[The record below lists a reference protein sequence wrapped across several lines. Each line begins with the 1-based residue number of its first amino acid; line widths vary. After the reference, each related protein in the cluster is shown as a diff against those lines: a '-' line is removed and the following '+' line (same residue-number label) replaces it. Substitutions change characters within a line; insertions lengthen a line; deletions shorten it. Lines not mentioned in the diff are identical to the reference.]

1 MYRHYKLTRLV
12 CSGHSAPRAMILGLT
27 FVTVICMFVAFP
39 MVFIGQSRH
48 RAWENSGLEDVAFF
62 TADFRFGWP
71 GFDSVPPAYERLK
84 EKLSN
89 MEGCTAVSVDYAQAR
104 FEDHGPT
111 AVLCIYPEIL
121 LQRIQT
127 PLSEGVFAAESIEG
141 CLPIVLD
148 SRLKGEYALHEKV
161 PLQCQWERDGR
172 RTCAA
177 LSCVVTGF
185 LNADNDHISTLG
197 GSNAQALQYFAAKAI
212 DQDAYIVLVSDA
224 GFPSKPYTGDCT
236 SMLLLPPAGASADL
250 YIDGWRKEIAP
261 WNLGQIDRYGD
272 IYISDV
278 WGMAVLSNI
287 DFYMM
292 TAWLMALTAV
302 SLIGFTLMQTDTL
315 RQRLAMFGLIGMT
328 KGRMLACVAAG
339 CYGPFWVVNMLGL
352 WAGNAI
358 ALALYLDYGAVMAK
372 VTWAALAVSG
382 LPHILAL
389 FIDCLRILKMDVR
402 KQWDAGR

>member
-1 MYRHYKLTRLV
+1 M
-12 CSGHSAPRAMILGLT
+12 
-27 FVTVICMFVAFP
+27 
-39 MVFIGQSRH
+39 Q
-48 RAWENSGLEDVAFF
+48 
-62 TADFRFGWP
+62 
-71 GFDSVPPAYERLK
+71 
-84 EKLSN
+84 
-89 MEGCTAVSVDYAQAR
+89 
-104 FEDHGPT
+104 
-111 AVLCIYPEIL
+111 
-121 LQRIQT
+121 
-127 PLSEGVFAAESIEG
+127 
-141 CLPIVLD
+141 
-148 SRLKGEYALHEKV
+148 
-161 PLQCQWERDGR
+161 
-172 RTCAA
+172 
-177 LSCVVTGF
+177 
-185 LNADNDHISTLG
+185 
-197 GSNAQALQYFAAKAI
+197 
-212 DQDAYIVLVSDA
+212 
-224 GFPSKPYTGDCT
+224 
-236 SMLLLPPAGASADL
+236 
-250 YIDGWRKEIAP
+250 
-261 WNLGQIDRYGD
+261 
-272 IYISDV
+272 SDV